1 MNNLTLVIG
10 NKNYSS
16 WSLRAWLLMTEF
28 KVNFQE
34 VRIPLDTPETAA
46 LMDQHSPNRRVPV
59 LKIGKLNVWDSLAIC
74 ETVNER
80 FLQGA
85 GWPSNPDL
93 RALGRSAC
101 AEMHSAFSALR
112 HAMPM
117 NCRRLVRGFTPD
129 ADTAADIARMHTL
142 LGDCLAQSGGP
153 FLLGKFSIADA
164 FFAPVALRLHGYGIK
179 TSGPVTAWIDK
190 LLDLPSLQAWLDQAR
205 DEPETIDA
213 EEVPDQ
219 D

>member
-1 MNNLTLVIG
+1 MNNLTLVIA

-16 WSLRAWLLMTEF
+16 WSLRAWLLMSQF

-34 VRIPLDTPETAA
+34 VRVPLDTPETPA

-59 LKIGKLNVWDSLAIC
+59 LKIGKLSVWDSLAIC

-101 AEMHSAFSALR
+101 AEMHSSFLALR
-112 HAMPM
+112 QTMPM
-117 NCRRLVRGFTPD
+117 NCRRVVKGFSPNAATR
-129 ADTAADIARMHTL
+129 ADIDRMHTL
-142 LGDCLAQSGGP
+142 LSDCLQQSDGP
-153 FLLGKFSIADA
+153 FLLGRFSIADA
-164 FFAPVALRLHGYGIK
+164 FFAPVAFRLRGYGIE
-179 TSGPVTAWIDK
+179 SPEPVTAWIDRM
-190 LLDLPSLQAWLDQAR
+190 LELPSLQAWLDAAR
-205 DEPETIDA
+205 DETETIDA

-219 D
+219 G

>member
-1 MNNLTLVIG
+1 MNNLTLVIA

-16 WSLRAWLLMTEF
+16 WSLRAWLLMTQF

-34 VRIPLDTPETAA
+34 IRIPLDTPETPA

-59 LKIGKLNVWDSLAIC
+59 LKLGKLSVWDSLAIC

-93 RALGRSAC
+93 RAVGRSVC
-101 AEMHSAFSALR
+101 AEMHSSFAALR
-112 HAMPM
+112 HTMPM
-117 NCRRLVRGFTPD
+117 NCRRVVKGFRPD
-129 ADTAADIARMHTL
+129 DATRADIERMHTL
-142 LGDCLAQSGGP
+142 LGDCLKQSDGP
-153 FLLGKFSIADA
+153 FLLGRFSIADA
-164 FFAPVALRLHGYGIK
+164 FFAPIALRLRGYGIE
-179 TSGPVTAWIDK
+179 SPEPVTAWIDRMFE
-190 LLDLPSLQAWLDQAR
+190 LPALQAWLNDAR
-205 DEPETIDA
+205 DETETIDA

-219 D
+219 G